1 MRHDHTKWLVHFV
14 RDRNPDQDF
23 PGEDEEAAG
32 RFAGGELEMD
42 ASAFEVLKA
51 IVRLGGL
58 IPGYSFRNE
67 RTTIY
72 GGQPAVCATEMPLYS
87 FAKYAMAKSDASKVS
102 AYGIAFLKSE
112 FFAAGGRH
120 AIYGLSTDSPT
131 YLKNTNTTRIF
142 ADSVLPQAEQYRY
155 VAYNPLESQ
164 HWIDWSHEREWRWV
178 ARDKDMDEVWCR
190 DHYDTFGPTRALPLF
205 KGRLDGRSFT
215 RLCLIV
221 WTEDEAEELKELLT
235 SLYLAGH
242 NNYDTPFDKKL
253 IAASHIIV
261 LKNVVDAVENGKDLN
276 AQTIEGLSQANLL
289 EPITL
294 HTAPP
299 NAKQLVDVA
308 FKKASEAGKNAADAY
323 VMNNPTDDGDCGF
336 AHAATYDVT
345 NPIIQ
350 YLLANTLASGPY
362 DGIVWISVSGLWSH
376 RQSLEYNT
384 TVVEAIADSLA
395 DSFGIE
401 VFVDSRLD

>member
-1 MRHDHTKWLVHFV
+1 
-14 RDRNPDQDF
+14 
-23 PGEDEEAAG
+23 
-32 RFAGGELEMD
+32 MD